1 MTTTIKGDNAVLE
14 PTSLPTSGN
23 NGEIRYDTTS
33 KKFKFWSEDD
43 SVWKD
48 VSAEITEA
56 ILADEIATPSNPA
69 SGKVKYYFKND
80 GNLYKLNSAG
90 VETRVGGGGG
100 AGEINAI
107 DNSDAEVNT
116 EGWATYADAAG
127 ADPVD
132 GDGGSPTV
140 AFTRTTSGG
149 EVLRGAAS
157 FKLAKDAAD
166 RQGEGASYA
175 FTIDEADTNRLLKI
189 SFDYSVTANYA
200 SDDIGVYVYDVTNAE
215 LLNVRDTAS
224 NNTLSSLSRQGL
236 FSFESSDSTSYRL
249 IFHVKT
255 TNASAYDLL
264 VDNVIVGPGSTTIA
278 QGAIVTEWQPITL
291 PTTIP
296 GGTQET
302 VARRVGD
309 SLEIK
314 ATFRDCTWDS
324 VGLFIFELPSSG
336 TFSGLTMDSSKLGH
350 PTINAAGSAI
360 AFDSSGSDYY
370 GGTVSIQRTN
380 QEIFIGGDSPSTFWS
395 GSTSLPFDWFN
406 GSDVLTFELTV
417 PIAEWNSTGIT
428 ILPTTDDLSIN
439 TWQDL
444 NMTSD
449 ISGGTTVQ
457 TYRYK
462 RVGQD
467 MLIEGHV
474 TCSASVSSTA
484 AEFVMPA
491 GFTID
496 TSVTQAD
503 EILNGGVY
511 GGRVGDAIVFDNS
524 VTRTKVGQVSLKGSD
539 NRLKILLFNAE
550 DVNTDT
556 VTLQGLS
563 AGSLATNDEWYFTA
577 RVPIVEWADL
587 GTVPAVTIE
596 NATSEAPGLMGTGDQ
611 TFSGDKTFQGDISSR
626 YFKYFTGAVTG
637 GVIIPIATVDDGAT
651 SGIIRLQITH
661 SRNNSSLR
669 GVETHEVVTH
679 WYGSTRGSV
688 TLTTGSTADININPP
703 TVDWSGDTLRVTFD
717 ATSNGGAYFIEG
729 HGRNRGGSFTWE

>member
-1 MTTTIKGDNAVLE
+1 
-14 PTSLPTSGN
+14 
-23 NGEIRYDTTS
+23 
-33 KKFKFWSEDD
+33 
-43 SVWKD
+43 
-48 VSAEITEA
+48 
-56 ILADEIATPSNPA
+56 
-69 SGKVKYYFKND
+69 
-80 GNLYKLNSAG
+80 
-90 VETRVGGGGG
+90 
-100 AGEINAI
+100 
-107 DNSDAEVNT
+107 
-116 EGWATYADAAG
+116 
-127 ADPVD
+127 
-132 GDGGSPTV
+132 
-140 AFTRTTSGG
+140 
-149 EVLRGAAS
+149 
-157 FKLAKDAAD
+157 
-166 RQGEGASYA
+166 
-175 FTIDEADTNRLLKI
+175 
-189 SFDYSVTANYA
+189 
-200 SDDIGVYVYDVTNAE
+200 
-215 LLNVRDTAS
+215 
-224 NNTLSSLSRQGL
+224 
-236 FSFESSDSTSYRL
+236 
-249 IFHVKT
+249 
-255 TNASAYDLL
+255 
-264 VDNVIVGPGSTTIA
+264 
-278 QGAIVTEWQPITL
+278 
-291 PTTIP
+291 
-296 GGTQET
+296 

-611 TFSGDKTFQGDISSR
+611 TFSGDKTFQGNVS
-626 YFKYFTGAVTG
+626 VTG
-637 GVIIPIATVDDGAT
+637 GVDNTPIGAT
-651 SGIIRLQITH
+651 TRSTVEATSVVSSVVNTTSGTLLINNASSANLLNLSGTGAWLVNVWMIDNLGTASHGTCIAMRNSDTNDDNFLQSLSATGGFWSITGTDNV
-661 SRNNSSLR
+661 RWNNNS
-669 GVETHEVVTH
+669 
-679 WYGSTRGSV
+679 GSNYNFAYS
-688 TLTTGSTADININPP
+688 
-703 TVDWSGDTLRVTFD
+703 TLRL
-717 ATSNGGAYFIEG
+717 Y
-729 HGRNRGGSFTWE
+729 

>member
-175 FTIDEADTNRLLKI
+175 FTIDEADTNRLLKV

-200 SDDIGVYVYDVTNAE
+200 SEDVGVYVYDVTNAQ
-215 LLNVRDTAS
+215 LINVRDTAS

-249 IFHVKT
+249 IFHIKT

-278 QGAIVTEWQPITL
+278 QGAIVTEWESFTPTIT
-291 PTTIP
+291 TTGSAFTI
-296 GGTQET
+296 GDGTST
-302 VARRVGD
+302 GYFKRSGD
-309 SLEIK
+309 SMDVRIQMRMGSTT
-314 ATFRDCTWDS
+314 TFGTGAYQFDIPNSLS
-324 VGLFIFELPSSG
+324 VNASAIEDANIDPVIGTCYLF
-336 TFSGLTMDSSKLGH
+336 D
-350 PTINAAGSAI
+350 AAGS
-360 AFDSSGSDYY
+360 
-370 GGTVSIQRTN
+370 
-380 QEIFIGGDSPSTFWS
+380 P
-395 GSTSLPFDWFN
+395 
-406 GSDVLTFELTV
+406 
-417 PIAEWNSTGIT
+417 
-428 ILPTTDDLSIN
+428 
-439 TWQDL
+439 
-444 NMTSD
+444 
-449 ISGGTTVQ
+449 
-457 TYRYK
+457 
-462 RVGQD
+462 
-467 MLIEGHV
+467 
-474 TCSASVSSTA
+474 
-484 AEFVMPA
+484 
-491 GFTID
+491 
-496 TSVTQAD
+496 
-503 EILNGGVY
+503 
-511 GGRVGDAIVFDNS
+511 
-524 VTRTKVGQVSLKGSD
+524 
-539 NRLKILLFNAE
+539 
-550 DVNTDT
+550 
-556 VTLQGLS
+556 
-563 AGSLATNDEWYFTA
+563 
-577 RVPIVEWADL
+577 
-587 GTVPAVTIE
+587 
-596 NATSEAPGLMGTGDQ
+596 
-611 TFSGDKTFQGDISSR
+611 
-626 YFKYFTGAVTG
+626 
-637 GVIIPIATVDDGAT
+637 
-651 SGIIRLQITH
+651 
-661 SRNNSSLR
+661 
-669 GVETHEVVTH
+669 
-679 WYGSTRGSV
+679 
-688 TLTTGSTADININPP
+688 
-703 TVDWSGDTLRVTFD
+703 
-717 ATSNGGAYFIEG
+717 
-729 HGRNRGGSFTWE
+729 